1 MFDLDELYKKYL
13 FYKLKRY
20 LPFFISFSVV
30 VTLVYIYIVLP
41 STVEVPR
48 QKEVQQIVNPK
59 PKKEKHKVISIKE
72 VKSQVEVSKVVEP
85 KQTHYKFFTISV
97 RKNKEASLKRVQ
109 QKYFK
114 LGLECKIE
122 DQNNFLNLVC
132 GETNSYKEYEKIKTL
147 LDKHHIKYYLV
158 TKKEIPIVDQ
168 QNLKKT
174 VAVTTQKVQEKKK
187 SAKIESNVSKALI
200 SNISHTDVDL
210 AILKKK
216 FLEHESY
223 EMAIRI
229 AKEYY
234 AQQNYKQ
241 SLVWAKKANGLNR
254 KKSQSWILYARSL
267 YELGKKD
274 KAIKILKLY
283 KNFAS
288 SSEVDRILQG
298 WKQHDK

>member
-59 PKKEKHKVISIKE
+59 PKKEKHKVINIKE